1 MKANWQWYIFA
12 SDILFYRFFLF
23 HAVLRSGP
31 SMTNFR
37 RIQLYNENV
46 RRAAVKKM
54 IIPNLNDIL
63 QDGVFDEKLQFH
75 INENCLVIMTIFEG
89 ALVFSHF
96 IRIFYTKFHRALS
109 LGALCGKQVTCKIC
123 EFGTHYFTFFLWR
136 FIFVCFQD
144 VFFRTDY
151 NLLYDCYD
159 ESHD

>member
-1 MKANWQWYIFA
+1 
-12 SDILFYRFFLF
+12 
-23 HAVLRSGP
+23 
-31 SMTNFR
+31 MTNFR

-109 LGALCGKQVTCKIC
+109 LGARYGKK
-123 EFGTHYFTFFLWR
+123 
-136 FIFVCFQD
+136 
-144 VFFRTDY
+144 
-151 NLLYDCYD
+151 
-159 ESHD
+159 